1 MGKFPPGWEGAK
13 ARDGLS
19 FRPWDRWM
27 LPGNG
32 GETGENGPG
41 DSKYTSRPR
50 AEPAFS
56 AGSTGA
62 FPLRK
67 RGRIANSKPGWE
79 KNKHG
84 GWNFYDPPSF

>member
-1 MGKFPPGWEGAK
+1 
-13 ARDGLS
+13 
-19 FRPWDRWM
+19 M

-32 GETGENGPG
+32 GETGKNGSG

-62 FPLRK
+62 FPCENEDESPTQNLAGKRINMAAGIFTILRHSEQRFELK
-67 RGRIANSKPGWE
+67 NSE
-79 KNKHG
+79 FYCEI
-84 GWNFYDPPSF
+84 NF